1 MTNGFLCGCVY
12 GLRSLPFFTRFDR
25 FDWAARGGYKF
36 ILTLFSRNFEGV
48 IISFFSF
55 FHVRREEALEID
67 RKALKVEAFPKD
79 LTNPVRITLNNVVR
93 NESTKKD
100 LLVCYWS
107 KIIFIL
113 KKVS

>member
-1 MTNGFLCGCVY
+1 MIITEF
-12 GLRSLPFFTRFDR
+12 
-25 FDWAARGGYKF
+25 
-36 ILTLFSRNFEGV
+36 FSRREGRG
-48 IISFFSF
+48 F
-55 FHVRREEALEID
+55 

-79 LTNPVRITLNNVVR
+79 LTNSVRITLNNVVR

-113 KKVS
+113 KKVP